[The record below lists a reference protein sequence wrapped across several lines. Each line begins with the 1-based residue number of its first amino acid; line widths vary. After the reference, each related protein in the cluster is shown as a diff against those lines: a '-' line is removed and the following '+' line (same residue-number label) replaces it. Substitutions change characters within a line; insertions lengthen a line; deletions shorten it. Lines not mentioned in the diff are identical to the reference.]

1 MNFQINDDIARYP
14 KETPMIGFLTIVHIL
29 ITVALCALVLV
40 QDSKGGGALGIGG
53 SGSNSLLGATG
64 AQTLAAKLTKYTAI
78 LFAVSCVSLTYF
90 LAHDNKS
97 VVDQMGTATLTAP
110 PAGQDKPAVPA
121 VPGTETNAPAAAA
134 TAGGTPAA
142 QPATAEKATTDKA
155 PEAAKTTSQP
165 AANDKK

>member
-1 MNFQINDDIARYP
+1 
-14 KETPMIGFLTIVHIL
+14 MIGFLTIVHIL

-78 LFAVSCVSLTYF
+78 LFAVSCVALTYF

-97 VVDQMGTATLTAP
+97 VVDQLGTATLTAP
-110 PAGQDKPAVPA
+110 TT
-121 VPGTETNAPAAAA
+121 GTQEAAPAAAA
-134 TAGGTPAA
+134 S
-142 QPATAEKATTDKA
+142 QQATEAPQTETKEKA
-155 PEAAKTTSQP
+155 PTTSGQP
-165 AANDKK
+165 EANDKK

>member
-1 MNFQINDDIARYP
+1 
-14 KETPMIGFLTIVHIL
+14 MIGFLTIVHIL

-78 LFAVSCVSLTYF
+78 LFAVSCVALTYF

-97 VVDQMGTATLTAP
+97 VVDQLGTATLTAP
-110 PAGQDKPAVPA
+110 PATT
-121 VPGTETNAPAAAA
+121 PGTETVPAAAA
-134 TAGGTPAA
+134 AQQAAPA
-142 QPATAEKATTDKA
+142 PTTEKASEAPQTETKEKA
-155 PEAAKTTSQP
+155 PTTSGQP